1 MMLGL
6 LIQYGIIFAAST
18 QAAAVKPCKH
28 AHAHAHPL
36 AALYDGAAAPPTNQ
50 EYSPERL
57 EKPTTHSEAVMA
69 ELKRLS
75 DVHRQYVQGL
85 GDTFVAFH
93 KLTRTLRSTRLHL
106 HHHHINHSEEPTA
119 PIDDAASH
127 DEPSLTIAEPVTES
141 HEQQQQLPSDL
152 LTEEEQE
159 QTQTT
164 SEEPEKQDL
173 KR

>member
-1 MMLGL
+1 MLGL

-18 QAAAVKPCKH
+18 QAAAVKPCK
-28 AHAHAHPL
+28 HAHAHPL

-57 EKPTTHSEAVMA
+57 EKPATHSEAVMA

-106 HHHHINHSEEPTA
+106 HQHINHSEEPTT

-141 HEQQQQLPSDL
+141 HEQQQQQLPSDL

-164 SEEPEKQDL
+164 SEESEKQDL

>member
-1 MMLGL
+1 MMVGL

-93 KLTRTLRSTRLHL
+93 KLTRTFAQH
-106 HHHHINHSEEPTA
+106 
-119 PIDDAASH
+119 
-127 DEPSLTIAEPVTES
+127 
-141 HEQQQQLPSDL
+141 
-152 LTEEEQE
+152 
-159 QTQTT
+159 QTT
-164 SEEPEKQDL
+164 FTSSSYQSF
-173 KR
+173 RGAYYSH

>member
-28 AHAHAHPL
+28 AHVHPL
-36 AALYDGAAAPPTNQ
+36 AALYDGAAAPTTNQ

-57 EKPTTHSEAVMA
+57 EKLTTHSETVMA

-75 DVHRQYVQGL
+75 DVHR
-85 GDTFVAFH
+85 H
-93 KLTRTLRSTRLHL
+93 TRLHL
-106 HHHHINHSEEPTA
+106 HHHINHSKAPTT

-127 DEPSLTIAEPVTES
+127 DEPSLTIAESVTES
-141 HEQQQQLPSDL
+141 HDQQQLRSDL
-152 LTEEEQE
+152 LAEQE
-159 QTQTT
+159 QEQAQTT
-164 SEEPEKQDL
+164 SQESEKEDL

>member
-28 AHAHAHPL
+28 AHAHPL
-36 AALYDGAAAPPTNQ
+36 AALYDGAAAPPRNQ

-75 DVHRQYVQGL
+75 DVHR
-85 GDTFVAFH
+85 H
-93 KLTRTLRSTRLHL
+93 TRLHL
-106 HHHHINHSEEPTA
+106 HHHHINHSKEPTT

-127 DEPSLTIAEPVTES
+127 DEPLLTIAEPVTES
-141 HEQQQQLPSDL
+141 HEQKQLPSDL

-164 SEEPEKQDL
+164 SEESEKQDL